1 MVASF
6 PNARR
11 FDRTPVLFAS
21 VQIGNEAQGL
31 ILNGSEGGICVQITN
46 GSVGPGLV
54 DLQFQSAAPGHAAAW
69 VGCRGRVIWK
79 SEDRTVAG
87 IEFVDSTPLT
97 NREIKNWLSFGQ
109 SLRELRREWP
119 AEQASQSHWADH
131 ISDPGSPPPAFPVE
145 ASQGEVGPLE
155 NPAPE
160 SEPEQPRPRSSAFG
174 QDYEDAVPRFRILRM
189 AAAIAL
195 VVLIGAAVLIKLHG
209 PGSNFRSLI
218 SETAQSNQSRET
230 EHATAPPAKNA
241 ATSTPQPI
249 GPPPANSRTAN
260 STPAAAPVPH
270 GEPDPIASA
279 STNSGLMLQA
289 GAMTAEQNAK
299 EMAQSL
305 QQKHFP
311 AFVYKKDGDRFFR
324 VFIGPYASDQSLL
337 LAQVELRRL
346 NIPTIK
352 KKSAP

>member
-1 MVASF
+1 MVASSF
-6 PNARR
+6 PKARR
-11 FDRTPVLFAS
+11 FARTPVLFAS

-54 DLQFQSAAPGHAAAW
+54 DLQFQSAAPGHTAAW

-119 AEQASQSHWADH
+119 AEEASQSHWADH

-160 SEPEQPRPRSSAFG
+160 SEPEQPRPRLAAFG
-174 QDYEDAVPRFRILRM
+174 QNYEDAMPRVRALRITATALIVLVGAVVLMRLHGTRLEFPKYCLENGAIKSISRDGPCHRACYGCWHSHSAANC
-189 AAAIAL
+189 AAARQFAHRWF
-195 VVLIGAAVLIKLHG
+195 GSTA
-209 PGSNFRSLI
+209 GSNSSWR
-218 SETAQSNQSRET
+218 A
-230 EHATAPPAKNA
+230 
-241 ATSTPQPI
+241 
-249 GPPPANSRTAN
+249 GP
-260 STPAAAPVPH
+260 H
-270 GEPDPIASA
+270 LECIDKFGLDAS
-279 STNSGLMLQA
+279 G
-289 GAMTAEQNAK
+289 GR
-299 EMAQSL
+299 
-305 QQKHFP
+305 
-311 AFVYKKDGDRFFR
+311 DDR
-324 VFIGPYASDQSLL
+324 
-337 LAQVELRRL
+337 
-346 NIPTIK
+346 
-352 KKSAP
+352 